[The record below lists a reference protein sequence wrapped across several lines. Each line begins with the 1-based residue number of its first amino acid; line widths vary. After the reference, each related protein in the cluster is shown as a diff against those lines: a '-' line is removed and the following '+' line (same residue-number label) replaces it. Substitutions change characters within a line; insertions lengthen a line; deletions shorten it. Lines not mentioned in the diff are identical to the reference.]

1 MSIGSLKFSSIHA
14 HPCVVAL
21 ADVVLKGSEYVRRT
35 PKSREMFERAKS
47 VEPAG
52 VSYKNRYFEPYPFF
66 VREARGAKLIDLDGN
81 AFTDYWC
88 THFAMILGHAH
99 PTVMQAIKAQ
109 AEIGWHF
116 GLAHELEV
124 THSETIAKH
133 VPSAEL
139 VRYTSSGSE
148 ANFFA
153 IRLARTFTKRNKIAK
168 FEGCWHG
175 AYDPLHIA
183 MRPPFEKPLSGGITK
198 ASQQDTIVVPYNNLD
213 GFLKLVKRE
222 KLACIILEPVL
233 GAGGMIPAEKEFL
246 TGLRE
251 YCDDTGAQLIFDE
264 VITGF
269 RLGLSGAQGYF
280 GVKPDITVMGKIIGG
295 GFPIGAVCG
304 LREVMERM
312 DHTKYSGPDYAYHG
326 GTFAANA
333 ITLAAGLATINI
345 LEHSPVYEHVDR
357 LGSEARDSLNSIFE
371 QNAFPAQATGIGS
384 LTAIHTAGKNPIKD
398 ARSYAECDHELSM
411 KLFRHLLENGI
422 LMLMPEMLHAAI
434 SYAHT
439 DDDIRDLTSTVEK
452 FVKGA

>member
-1 MSIGSLKFSSIHA
+1 M
-14 HPCVVAL
+14 CVAL
-21 ADVVLKGSEYVRRT
+21 ADVVLKESEYVKRT
-35 PKSREMFERAKS
+35 PKSREMFERAKRI
-47 VEPAG
+47 EPAG
-52 VSYKNRYFEPYPFF
+52 VSYKYRYFEPYPFF

-280 GVKPDITVMGKIIGG
+280 AVKPDITVMGKIIGG

-398 ARSYAECDHELSM
+398 ARGYAECDHELSM

-422 LMLMPEMLHAAI
+422 LMLIPEMLHAAI

>member
-1 MSIGSLKFSSIHA
+1 M
-14 HPCVVAL
+14 CVAL
-21 ADVVLKGSEYVRRT
+21 ADVVLKESEYVKRT
-35 PKSREMFERAKS
+35 PKSREMFERAKRI
-47 VEPAG
+47 EPAG
-52 VSYKNRYFEPYPFF
+52 VSYKYRYFEPYPFF

-133 VPSAEL
+133 VRSAEL

-153 IRLARTFTKRNKIAK
+153 IRLARTFTKRNKVAK

-198 ASQQDTIVVPYNNLD
+198 ASQQDTVVVPYNNLD

-222 KLACIILEPVL
+222 KLACVILEPVL

-280 GVKPDITVMGKIIGG
+280 AVKPDITVMGKIIGG

-398 ARSYAECDHELSM
+398 ARGYAECDHELSM

-422 LMLMPEMLHAAI
+422 LMLIPEMLHAAI

>member
-1 MSIGSLKFSSIHA
+1 M
-14 HPCVVAL
+14 AL
-21 ADVVLKGSEYVRRT
+21 ANVVLKDSEYVKRT
-35 PKSREMFERAKS
+35 PKSHEMFERAKRI
-47 VEPAG
+47 EPAG

-66 VREARGAKLIDLDGN
+66 VREAQGAKLTDIDGN
-81 AFTDYWC
+81 TYTDYWC

-109 AEIGWHF
+109 AEFGWHF

-124 THSETIAKH
+124 KHSETIAKH

-139 VRYTSSGSE
+139 VRYASSGSE

-198 ASQQDTIVVPYNNLD
+198 ASQQDTIVVPYNDLD
-213 GFLKLVKRE
+213 GFHKLVMRE
-222 KLACIILEPVL
+222 KLACVILEPVL

-246 TGLRE
+246 KGLRE
-251 YCDDTGAQLIFDE
+251 YSDDTGAQLIFDE

-312 DHTKYSGPDYAYHG
+312 DHTKYRGLDYAYHG
-326 GTFAANA
+326 GTFAANV
-333 ITLAAGLATINI
+333 ITLAAGLATIDI

-357 LGSEARDSLNSIFE
+357 LGSEARDSLNSIFQ
-371 QNAFPAQATGIGS
+371 QNEFPAQATGIGS
-384 LTAIHTAGKNPIKD
+384 LTAIHTAEKKPIKD
-398 ARSYAECDHELSM
+398 AKSYAECDRELSL
-411 KLFRHLLENGI
+411 KLFRYLLENGI
-422 LMLMPEMLHAAI
+422 LMLIPEMLHAAI

-439 DDDIRDLTSTVEK
+439 DDDIEQLASTIEQ
-452 FVKGA
+452 FVKGNN